1 MPKFCEAAFHVI
13 TVGIIKKAKS
23 SQNVELLNPAFS
35 TVPDFRRG
43 SIPVSTVLRQSVR
56 FFIINIFLV
65 KNFKLSKLISGK
77 WFGQSVNIPS
87 EILRNPAKGTL
98 GS

>member
-13 TVGIIKKAKS
+13 TIGIIHKAKS
-23 SQNVELLNPAFS
+23 SENVELLNLA
-35 TVPDFRRG
+35 FRRG
-43 SIPVSTVLRQSVR
+43 SIPVSTVLWKSVR

-87 EILRNPAKGTL
+87 E
-98 GS
+98 